1 MGRTLEDA
9 MSSSSRDR
17 IDTSV
22 DESLGDADRG
32 DLEIFELL

>member
-9 MSSSSRDR
+9 VSSSSRDR

-22 DESLGDADRG
+22 DESLSDTDGSDF
-32 DLEIFELL
+32 EIFEFL